1 MVEILD
7 CPFSK
12 QIKDGLLN
20 WFQSEEQKEVSGYT
34 LQTKEYNEPQTPEIQ
49 RLFEWIESIVNDVA
63 DKLASHTRSL
73 YTNPNRWF
81 NRNFKIDTYWGL
93 SYNQNSSVFPHNHFP
108 HALSFGY
115 YINVPVGSS
124 PFTLLIDG
132 EEDRD
137 YHPKDGQLFVFNGST
152 KHVVHP
158 NPVGG
163 RKMIAGDIAYLSRF
177 IN

>member
-63 DKLASHTRSL
+63 DKLASNTRSL

-163 RKMIAGDIAYLSRF
+163 RKMIAGDIVYLSRF